1 MVVMPIKISPNPAIA
16 MPTVPARPRE
26 KSLRLVPI
34 KISGKMTVPSL
45 SLNPKMATNH
55 PVMVVPI
62 LAPRIMP
69 KAAEKGISP
78 ALTNPTVAT
87 VVALEDCK
95 TAVVIA
101 PVNTPDIGVRVDCI
115 NARRI
120 TLPAR
125 VFMPSVM
132 TIIPNRNSPK
142 PPSTL
147 MMITDCSFLSSL
159 VCGVWSYKNILESSP
174 TASLHHKLLLY

>member
-1 MVVMPIKISPNPAIA
+1 
-16 MPTVPARPRE
+16 
-26 KSLRLVPI
+26 
-34 KISGKMTVPSL
+34 MTVPSL

-69 KAAEKGISP
+69 KAAENGISP

-95 TAVVIA
+95 TAVAIV
-101 PVNTPDIGVRVDCI
+101 PVKTPDIGVRVNCI
-115 NARRI
+115 NTRRI

-125 VFMPSVM
+125 VFRPSVM
-132 TIIPNRNSPK
+132 TTIPNRNSPK
-142 PPSTL
+142 PPSIS
-147 MMITDCSFLSSL
+147 MMITDRNFLSSL
-159 VCGVWSYKNILESSP
+159 VCGVWSHENILSP
-174 TASLHHKLLLY
+174 